1 MHLDSIGWG
10 VVAAIVGRWHPA
22 AWARHQGAKAVL
34 GLLLTLA
41 GVAGLFYFMVVDWRG
56 FAGGRFND
64 LALITAPAL
73 GTALMLPWLAGLCVG
88 SAAVRRLAARLAD
101 YSYSMY
107 LCHYPLM
114 LVVLHAVKAQGWQAG
129 PIVGWLLLAW
139 LALVPRERLTLTQ
152 VTGWLTAHLSIMF
165 VPAAV
170 GVMEEGAI
178 LSRHGLGIVVAVGV
192 STLLT
197 LAVTALVF
205 RAVAGRE
212 APDSE
217 EGAS

>member
-1 MHLDSIGWG
+1 MIG
-10 VVAAIVGRWHPA
+10 AIA
-22 AWARHQGAKAVL
+22 
-34 GLLLTLA
+34 LLLVGQLA
-41 GVAGLFYFMVVDWRG
+41 GEVIHRLTGLPLPGSVIGMV
-56 FAGGRFND
+56 
-64 LALITAPAL
+64 
-73 GTALMLPWLAGLCVG
+73 
-88 SAAVRRLAARLAD
+88 
-101 YSYSMY
+101 
-107 LCHYPLM
+107 
-114 LVVLHAVKAQGWQAG
+114 
-129 PIVGWLLLAW
+129 LLLAW

-178 LSRHGLGIVVAVGV
+178 LSRYGVGIVVAVVV

-197 LAVTALVF
+197 LAVTALAF

-212 APDSE
+212 PEPDDSG

>member
-1 MHLDSIGWG
+1 MIG
-10 VVAAIVGRWHPA
+10 AIA
-22 AWARHQGAKAVL
+22 
-34 GLLLTLA
+34 LLLVCQLGGEVIHRLT
-41 GVAGLFYFMVVDWRG
+41 GLPLPGSVIGMV
-56 FAGGRFND
+56 
-64 LALITAPAL
+64 
-73 GTALMLPWLAGLCVG
+73 
-88 SAAVRRLAARLAD
+88 
-101 YSYSMY
+101 
-107 LCHYPLM
+107 
-114 LVVLHAVKAQGWQAG
+114 
-129 PIVGWLLLAW
+129 LLLAW

-178 LSRHGLGIVVAVGV
+178 LSRYGLGIVVAVAV

-212 APDSE
+212 PEPDDSG